1 MAIVRVSKSTKVPA
15 SAEEVWG
22 FVSDFGD
29 YASWQPH
36 IESVELRP
44 DGTRKVN
51 FTRGDSVFDRIV
63 RQDDE
68 ARTLTYDLVPGQPTP
83 MKSLAATFVVRGDG
97 AGSEVEY
104 TIEVDVP
111 DEMAEMARGGIGADI
126 DGALGGLDS
135 KYRG

>member
-1 MAIVRVSKSTKVPA
+1 MAIVRVSKSTRIPV
-15 SAEEVWG
+15 SADEVWA
-22 FVSDFGD
+22 FVSDFGG

-36 IESVELRP
+36 IESVELQP
-44 DGTRKVN
+44 NGTRKVN

-68 ARTLTYDLVPGQPTP
+68 AKTLTYELAPGQETP
-83 MKSLAATFVVRGDG
+83 MKSLAATFMVRADG

-111 DEMAEMARGGIGADI
+111 DQMQDLARGGIGADI